1 MKTLGKSL
9 VAFLLTLTMALGA
22 LGGALAEGKTT
33 VTVYTARD
41 TNVFEYVE
49 PLFEEAYPQYD
60 LEIMNMGAQEILE
73 RVRAEQAN
81 PQADFLWGGHRGC
94 L

>member
-49 PLFEEAYPQYD
+49 PLFEEA
-60 LEIMNMGAQEILE
+60 
-73 RVRAEQAN
+73 
-81 PQADFLWGGHRGC
+81 
-94 L
+94 